1 MKILPRYLFNN
12 LLMPLLYLLLAFTM
26 LFIIADLMEHFD
38 DFMEANAP
46 FTVVLHYY
54 ALMLPSMVIFIVP
67 ICLLL
72 ATLYSLSSL
81 TRHSEII
88 AMRASGVSIYR
99 IIRPYLLMGVICFAF
114 TAGVNEYFGPRY
126 AYRADQVLK
135 LQRKEAED
143 VYFENIPYENPL
155 AGHSWYIESF
165 DTRPP
170 KYVMHGI
177 TLRQHRPDG
186 SDAMKITAAKGQ
198 WLDHR
203 WWFEDG
209 AIQYYDESSSID
221 GLAQPFEIKE
231 MKQLPEIPE
240 DFLGEAIPPEFKSS
254 LDLYRY
260 VSDFNQFLSPTTLAK
275 YRVDFHHKLTMPLY
289 LHHRHDYRNSGGR
302 SYGAKRRPRRH
313 PVCHQYVF
321 WILCTSVYF
330 RIYGQTSVYQLLDR
344 AVGRS
349 FALRHSGNRLLF
361 LDWTV
366 ERCRCR
372 CRLLQHS
379 PLVRRM
385 DARDCLHHTR
395 RLPDPPHAIASRCY
409 CGRRTKPN
417 SYVSG

>member
-209 AIQYYDESSSID
+209 AIQYYDESSSIE

-275 YRVDFHHKLTMPLY
+275 YRVDFHHKLTMPFICIIATIIGIPVGA
-289 LHHRHDYRNSGGR
+289 HTGR
-302 SYGAKRRPRRH
+302 KGALAGILFAISMFFGFYALQFISEYMAKRQFISFWTAPWAEVSH
-313 PVCHQYVF
+313 FDTAEIGSYF
-321 WILCTSVYF
+321 WIGPWS
-330 RIYGQTSVYQLLDR
+330 D
-344 AVGRS
+344 AVAVVGS
-349 FALRHSGNRLLF
+349 FNIAPWSGA
-361 LDWTV
+361 WTPV
-366 ERCRCR
+366 IVFTI
-372 CRLLQHS
+372 LGAYLIH
-379 PLVRRM
+379 RM
-385 DARDCLHHTR
+385 R
-395 RLPDPPHAIASRCY
+395 
-409 CGRRTKPN
+409 
-417 SYVSG
+417 